1 MQNLEAKQKAE
12 VAEKCGCSIQDI
24 NDVLGKYEWMKTA
37 HAKLQQM
44 HAKGEGI
51 PKTLDDVAMTI
62 NPILFVSGC
71 LSLGFYR
78 NDFVFLC
85 FKSR

>member
-1 MQNLEAKQKAE
+1 MQNLEAKHKAE
-12 VAEKCGCSIQDI
+12 VAEKCGCSIQDV
-24 NDVLGKYEWMKTA
+24 NDVLVKYEWMKTA

-51 PKTLDDVAMTI
+51 PKTLDDVSMTVD
-62 NPILFVSGC
+62 PILSVFGC
-71 LSLGFYR
+71 LSLSFYR

-85 FKSR
+85 FESR